1 MSEQKKF
8 NVGVISLGC
17 DKNRVD
23 TEKMLAKIKEKHNV
37 TGEIEKADIIIVNT
51 CAFLNSSRKE
61 SVEEILSAAEYKKS
75 GSAKKLIV
83 TGCLPQKFLKDTEK
97 GFPEADAFLG
107 VSDYEKIND
116 VIDRITAG
124 ERVIEVGT
132 PREEPGKKR
141 LLTTDGYAFL
151 KVADGCDNHC
161 TYCLIPK
168 IRGKYRSVPEEDLL
182 EEAASLGNVKE
193 LVLVAQDTAAYGK
206 DLSPEKTLTELI
218 RKLSA
223 LTNVFGIR
231 LLYCYPEN
239 ITEELI
245 HEMSVN
251 AKVIRYIDI
260 PLQHA
265 SDTVLKRMNRK
276 GTGAGYLELIEKL
289 RREVPGIAIRSTFIT
304 GFPGESEADFDTL
317 VKFLEKAQLEAA
329 GFFKYSR
336 EKDTPADKLDGH
348 LPERIKTARL
358 KKLYSVQKKIVSA
371 KNKSLVGRTFNVLAE
386 GFDDNSLVYYG
397 RAYFMAPEVD
407 GKVYFFSGEEV
418 EYGEYYRIKI
428 TKSSGY
434 DLYGERV

>member
-61 SVEEILSAAEYKKS
+61 SVEEILAAAEYKKS

-124 ERVIEVGT
+124 ERVIEVGA

-223 LTNVFGIR
+223 LPNVFGIR
-231 LLYCYPEN
+231 HLYCYPEN

-265 SDTVLKRMNRK
+265 SDAVLKRMNRK

-304 GFPGESEADFDTL
+304 GFPGESEADFDTF

>member
-124 ERVIEVGT
+124 ERVIEVGA

-223 LTNVFGIR
+223 LPNVFGIR

-265 SDTVLKRMNRK
+265 SDAVLKRMNRK

>member
-124 ERVIEVGT
+124 ERVIEVGA

-161 TYCLIPK
+161 TYCLIPR

-265 SDTVLKRMNRK
+265 SDAVLKRMNRK

>member
-124 ERVIEVGT
+124 ERVIEVGA

-265 SDTVLKRMNRK
+265 SDAVLKRMNRK

-371 KNKSLVGRTFNVLAE
+371 KNKTLVGRTFNVLAE